1 VKKTLKKR
9 TGKNDM
15 PDQKYHTK
23 TDENRQEIGDQDDW
37 AKEIVPRLPVHL
49 EEQAKKLKA
58 IERCREIGSATD
70 LLRGL
75 LAYVYVTHS
84 FQHLSIWSILIGL
97 VDVSANAWRKRL
109 QKASTWLDW
118 LLQEVLTMA
127 EPLSPW
133 LVRAGLKRILLID
146 GTHWKCFG
154 PQGKVWRVH
163 TAFDL
168 LAGRLTQVKVTDCH
182 EGEHLEIFE
191 LQKGDLVVT
200 DRANGLRKRIAFVVG
215 KLADIIVRVSPSK
228 FPMEDEQGA
237 SIAIL
242 DWLKG
247 LQASAGQICSRAVWI
262 SCAHKRIQLRLIA
275 LRLSQ
280 DQQEKAERRTKQK
293 ARKKQQKVRPSTL
306 YFSGW
311 VLVVT
316 TLPKEHWSDQ
326 QILQLYRARWHIEL
340 LFKRMKQLLKT
351 QSLRCKTVA
360 TAKATI
366 TLLLLGWA
374 LLEEESAAVRLAM
387 RDAIH
392 CTQSSVRE
400 EMLVAHV
407 PCWHDDLSGP
417 LSEWMLAQ
425 ASFDLLC
432 QQIRG
437 CYTAERFRACLP
449 RLQRFLCSGHRNRP
463 HLYTQ
468 VCCWLGV
475 PTTLPDDGDQAIA
488 A

>member
-1 VKKTLKKR
+1 
-9 TGKNDM
+9 M
-15 PDQKYHTK
+15 PPQKHHT
-23 TDENRQEIGDQDDW
+23 TTEESSQAIGSQDDW
-37 AKEIVPRLPVHL
+37 TKEVVPHLPAQV

-58 IERCREIGSATD
+58 LERERSISSATD

-75 LAYVYVTHS
+75 LAYVYTAHS
-84 FQHLSIWSILIGL
+84 FQQLSMWSLLIGL
-97 VDVSANAWRKRL
+97 ADVSANDWRKRL
-109 QKASTWLDW
+109 RKASDW
-118 LLQEVLTMA
+118 LLQEVLAMA
-127 EPLSPW
+127 SVTSVW
-133 LVRAGLKRILLID
+133 LVRAGVNRILLID
-146 GTHWKCFG
+146 GTHWKCLG
-154 PQGKVWRVH
+154 PKGTVWRVH

-168 LAGRLTQVKVTDCH
+168 LAGRLTQLKVTDQS
-182 EGEHLEIFE
+182 EAERLEVFD
-191 LQKGDLVVT
+191 LQPGDVVVT
-200 DRANGLRKRIAFVVG
+200 DRANGLRTRIVFVLS
-215 KLADIIVRVSPSK
+215 KMAHIIVRISPSK

-237 SIAIL
+237 CIAIL

-247 LQASAGQICSRAVWI
+247 LQASAGQICSRPIWI
-262 SCAHKRIQLRLIA
+262 SCAHKRFKLRLIV

-280 DQQEKAERRTKQK
+280 DQQEKAERRTKRK
-293 ARKKQQKVRPSTL
+293 ASKRQQKVRSSTL

-316 TLPKEHWSDQ
+316 TLPEAHWSDQ

-340 LFKRMKQLLKT
+340 LFKRIKQLLKK

-392 CTQSSVRE
+392 CAQLAQEASPLRQE
-400 EMLVAHV
+400 AHTV
-407 PCWHDDLSGP
+407 SWWQDDPEAP
-417 LSEWMLAQ
+417 LSEWMLAE
-425 ASFDLLC
+425 ACFDLLC

-437 CYTAERFRACLP
+437 SYTAERFHACLP
-449 RLQRFLCSGHRNRP
+449 RLQRFLCSGHRKRP

-468 VCCWLGV
+468 VSRWLGI
-475 PTTLPDDGDQAIA
+475 PATKPEDGDRAMIA
-488 A
+488 